1 MSADPRLSHQSRV
14 VSELVERLSNAVH
27 GPDEDAEFLGLQLDS
42 AAQGLE
48 ALCLAALREAREAE
62 AHAEALKSIIA
73 DNKARKDRLETKAE
87 KIRAAVAQ
95 AMAEAGLP
103 KITAPDLTV
112 SLRQNKPQLVI
123 DRDPTADDL
132 PHVGEWIEAKTTY
145 GWNKAAVRRALEEGG
160 MPFEFAHLTNGSA
173 SVQVRAK

>member
-95 AMAEAGLP
+95 AMADAGLP
-103 KITAPDLTV
+103 KIVSADLTV
-112 SLRQNKPQLVI
+112 SFRANKPSI
-123 DRDPTADDL
+123 AFACEPDL
-132 PHVGEWIEAKTTY
+132 TIVDQYGGFIKMKEVYSWDKEAVLEWLDAGNTLSFAK
-145 GWNKAAVRRALEEGG
+145 
-160 MPFEFAHLTNGSA
+160 LTNAAPSLTLR
-173 SVQVRAK
+173 SK

>member
-95 AMAEAGLP
+95 AMADAGLP
-103 KITAPDLTV
+103 KIVSADLTV
-112 SLRQNKPQLVI
+112 SFRQNKPSIVYTM
-123 DRDPTADDL
+123 DPKDIYQGADD
-132 PHVGEWIEAKTTY
+132 PFVERVETFKFNA
-145 GWNKAAVRRALEEGG
+145 AAVREELERGST
-160 MPFEFAHLTNGSA
+160 MDFAQLSNNPPSIT
-173 SVQVRAK
+173 VRAK

>member
-103 KITAPDLTV
+103 KITSDDLTV
-112 SLRQNKPQLVI
+112 SFREGDAPLVI
-123 DRDPTADDL
+123 DRDPTEQDHYDGLATKKTVYSWDKYTL
-132 PHVGEWIEAKTTY
+132 RCAVQECGEDIK
-145 GWNKAAVRRALEEGG
+145 
-160 MPFEFAHLTNGSA
+160 FARFGNPQPSI
-173 SVQVRAK
+173 VVRAK

>member
-112 SLRQNKPQLVI
+112 SFRANKPSI
-123 DRDPTADDL
+123 AFACEPDL
-132 PHVGEWIEAKTTY
+132 TIVDQYGGFIKMKEVYSWDKEAVLEWLDAGNTLSFAK
-145 GWNKAAVRRALEEGG
+145 
-160 MPFEFAHLTNGSA
+160 LTNAAPSLTLR
-173 SVQVRAK
+173 SK